1 MISVASMIGVLTDQ
15 IGPAPVVV
23 QCAPALDK
31 GSIWAQLLIASLP
44 SVLALIVAWFA
55 FWLNSRG
62 ERNRW
67 VLDQKKAEWKELLA
81 FAAEVERFTPSV
93 AVGSELI
100 GTVHDPLFRDHL
112 REMTR
117 AVLKSLFIASDKA
130 EKIYSRLVTVQFTNE
145 KSKGHIEDYDF
156 DPHLAGAVGK
166 PRPLEAAQNVQSELV
181 SLWREIRVL
190 ASEDMNLESSNSRW
204 KSATT
209 WIRRKTQGASA
220 PETASKT
227 PTGAG

>member
-1 MISVASMIGVLTDQ
+1 MMLSVASMIGVLTDQ

-81 FAAEVERFTPSV
+81 FAAEGIIF
-93 AVGSELI
+93 
-100 GTVHDPLFRDHL
+100 
-112 REMTR
+112 
-117 AVLKSLFIASDKA
+117 
-130 EKIYSRLVTVQFTNE
+130 EK
-145 KSKGHIEDYDF
+145 
-156 DPHLAGAVGK
+156 
-166 PRPLEAAQNVQSELV
+166 
-181 SLWREIRVL
+181 
-190 ASEDMNLESSNSRW
+190 
-204 KSATT
+204 
-209 WIRRKTQGASA
+209 
-220 PETASKT
+220 
-227 PTGAG
+227 